1 MKNQADP
8 LLLVILGPTASGK
21 TALSLRLAEELNGE
35 IVSCDSVAVYRE
47 FEIGTAKPSPE
58 ERARV
63 PHHMIDIAAPDEEIT
78 AGDYSRRA
86 RAAITDIKSRG
97 KLPIVVGGTGL
108 YLRALVN
115 GLFSG
120 PERSEQLREK
130 LRSKAEFGHGEEL
143 HKVLARLDAEAAK
156 KIHANDMPKL
166 IRAIEVCLL
175 AGEPMSEMWQRGRDS
190 LAGFRILRVGLDP
203 ARNELYERINSRC
216 IQMFERGLVEES
228 RELLTR
234 YRPPD
239 FDVENDSRPM
249 AKALGSLGY
258 SQAVALLRDEMS
270 LVKCI
275 EAAKQGHRNYA
286 KRQMTWFRRESEV
299 KWFAGFGDYAEVQRE
314 VLKIAS
320 GALHSAA
327 SSR

>member
-270 LVKCI
+270 LVECI